1 MGSGKTSDGVLPD
14 HFLGTCDAI
23 PRDMR
28 RDEDEDPKRPRPVR
42 VLKKG
47 TNPAEAAESQPWYHL
62 RKDSERDR
70 HRHV

>member
-1 MGSGKTSDGVLPD
+1 MWSGKTSDGVLPD
-14 HFLGTCDAI
+14 LFSGTRDAI

-42 VLKKG
+42 VHKKG
-47 TNPAEAAESQPWYHL
+47 SNPAEAAEAQPWHL
-62 RKDSERDR
+62 RKDDERDR